1 MIELDQPIVVEKAW
15 EMNDEDDD
23 TDCEEVTPVMGEH
36 SKDSDNIVSLRSSVV
51 DQNDVSEESVDGLRD
66 GNVGGAVD
74 DNAGSGQPVGYR
86 EVHVNGSVG

>member
-1 MIELDQPIVVEKAW
+1 MVEPNQPIVVEKAW

-23 TDCEEVTPVMGEH
+23 TDYEEVTPVMGEH
-36 SKDSDNIVSLRSSVV
+36 SKGSDNIVSLRSSVV

-74 DNAGSGQPVGYR
+74 DNARSG
-86 EVHVNGSVG
+86 

>member
-1 MIELDQPIVVEKAW
+1 MIELDQPIGVEKAW

-23 TDCEEVTPVMGEH
+23 TDCEEVTPVIGEH
-36 SKDSDNIVSLRSSVV
+36 SKGTNNIVSLRSSVV

-74 DNAGSGQPVGYR
+74 DNARSG
-86 EVHVNGSVG
+86 